1 MADVTDTTYRTEGRD
16 GYLAQIKMGNGASP
30 EVFQAIANVTR
41 IRPGGSTTEV
51 IDVTHLRSPRAHREK
66 IAGMR
71 DSGPF
76 GFDAIW
82 VPSDESQSQAGGGG
96 GSFTNGGMLALQVSR
111 AEANFLI
118 EFDVAQFG
126 SPALQWGPFAGIVT
140 EWTPGE
146 IAPGLPLTVVGAI
159 TPLRDTSE
167 SLP

>member
-1 MADVTDTTYRTEGRD
+1 MADYTDQTYRTNAKD

-41 IRPGGSTTEV
+41 IRPGSSTTETP
-51 IDVTHLRSPRAHREK
+51 DVTHLRSPRAHRER

-71 DSGPF
+71 DSGPW

-82 VPSDESQSQAGGGG
+82 VPQDESQSQAGGGS
-96 GSFTNGGMLALQVSR
+96 GSFSNGGMLALQVSR
-111 AEANFLI
+111 EEKNFI
-118 EFDVAQFG
+118 VEFDVEQFG
-126 SPALQWGPFAGIVT
+126 SPALVWGPFPAIVS

-146 IAPGLPLTVVGAI
+146 IAPGVPLTVTGALM
-159 TPLRDTSE
+159 PLRDTTE